1 MGSLA
6 NLQNLT
12 HNKRPYI
19 WCFILL
25 KASILFQLP
34 LINRRNSPLLNTK
47 VFWDSAI
54 SLEICIAKWG
64 RDPYY
69 WQLVCKQFRMQRKG
83 IYPRVILQM
92 LKMWMRFIH
101 QILTILNKLN
111 LGKHRGPQI
120 SISQM
125 H

>member
-34 LINRRNSPLLNTK
+34 LINRRNFPLLNTK

-54 SLEICIAKWG
+54 SLEICIAKRG
-64 RDPYY
+64 R
-69 WQLVCKQFRMQRKG
+69 G
-83 IYPRVILQM
+83 IT
-92 LKMWMRFIH
+92 FSTFE
-101 QILTILNKLN
+101 LTNFLIFF
-111 LGKHRGPQI
+111 PFFFVDEI
-120 SISQM
+120 FFPFFCFST
-125 H
+125 

>member
-34 LINRRNSPLLNTK
+34 LINRRNFPLLNTK

-54 SLEICIAKWG
+54 SLEICIAKRG

-69 WQLVCKQFRMQRKG
+69 WQLVCQAVQDAEKG
-83 IYPRVILQM
+83 HISQV
-92 LKMWMRFIH
+92 LKTWMRFIH

-111 LGKHRGPQI
+111 LGKHRGPQVN
-120 SISQM
+120 SFSF

>member
-54 SLEICIAKWG
+54 SLEICIAKRG
-64 RDPYY
+64 R
-69 WQLVCKQFRMQRKG
+69 G
-83 IYPRVILQM
+83 ITSL
-92 LKMWMRFIH
+92 LMRFFSPFFCFS
-101 QILTILNKLN
+101 T
-111 LGKHRGPQI
+111 
-120 SISQM
+120 
-125 H
+125 